1 MALIRQW
8 LASAAAFLL
17 VAYFLPGFA
26 VRDPIAALVASGVL
40 GLLNALVRPILVF
53 FTLPFT
59 VLTLGL
65 FLFLINGLLMW
76 SVSLLVPGIVMQG
89 WTTPIIAAVL
99 VSLISWVVSG
109 VFKALGR

>member
-8 LASAAAFLL
+8 LATAIAFLL
-17 VAYFLPGFA
+17 VAFFLPGFW
-26 VRDPIAALVASGVL
+26 VKDPITALVASAVL

-59 VLTLGL
+59 LLSLGL
-65 FLFLINGLLMW
+65 FLFIINGLMIWL
-76 SVSLLVPGIVMQG
+76 VSILVPGIVIHG
-89 WTTPIIAAVL
+89 FLTPIIAAIL
-99 VSLISWVVSG
+99 VSFASWIVSG